1 MSIYLIFFLIIG
13 MLAIIFYSF
22 WMVDSTLS
30 LRFKFKK
37 SFLIKDSNLL
47 YKNRTYSANK
57 EQNFLKQ
64 ESVLH
69 IFNNTNRGIVQK
81 QGAVVAYNS
90 PGRFLLLI
98 RWKILVVLRYA
109 FVDR

>member
-1 MSIYLIFFLIIG
+1 
-13 MLAIIFYSF
+13 
-22 WMVDSTLS
+22 MVDSTVS
-30 LRFKFKK
+30 LGFKFKK

-57 EQNFLKQ
+57 EQNLLKQ
-64 ESVLH
+64 ERVLH

-90 PGRFLLLI
+90 PGRFF
-98 RWKILVVLRYA
+98 A
-109 FVDR
+109 FNKVKDLGYIKVCFCR

>member
-22 WMVDSTLS
+22 RMVDSTVS
-30 LRFKFKK
+30 LGFKFKK

-57 EQNFLKQ
+57 EQNLLKQ
-64 ESVLH
+64 ERVLH

-98 RWKILVVLRYA
+98 R
-109 FVDR
+109 